1 MENTDGFFFE
11 GGDSFLPSGLPF
23 EIILKDLALFLCLQE
38 QSSSFFNQIILL
50 ISFFQRQWW
59 PRMPTSSYAV
69 TVSKVKAD
77 FLQIM

>member
-38 QSSSFFNQIILL
+38 QSSSFF
-50 ISFFQRQWW
+50 
-59 PRMPTSSYAV
+59 
-69 TVSKVKAD
+69 
-77 FLQIM
+77 